1 MKKNFLIAVLSFL
14 TMWGYAQK
22 DYVYITP
29 FELANGSAWS
39 DKSVRVDVNVN
50 FSNDYELGAFDLWVP
65 EGMSIQISEP
75 DQNLGKGTILPFS
88 YDDDDNK
95 VYKHEL
101 IYNIITSS
109 TRAGYVHYRVGAS
122 TSSGT
127 KFKARTGSL
136 CRIYVGAGTLKDGIY
151 PIYITN
157 VEFSYSTTV
166 GQCDGITTYAKVG
179 NPAASKKSLSVE
191 KKIPAEIASSLA
203 TEASIDNID
212 LALCTGIPAEG
223 IATKATVNYTRTV
236 SDEWGTICLPFELT
250 SDENIQY
257 YAYESMTADELNV
270 KAVETVAAGTP
281 AVFKATTPGT
291 LNWSSDNVAK
301 AAINNGDMTGTYE
314 TLTDQ
319 TGMYF
324 IAQNKFWYAEVPITI
339 GSFRAY
345 FPTSAKGASL
355 RINVIDPNGIQ
366 KLEMDEN
373 GNIKEVFNLQ
383 GQHIAAPIKG
393 QVNIING
400 KKVIVK

>member
-1 MKKNFLIAVLSFL
+1 MTASAEDLLQVEPFATTKGVVGTEVNK
-14 TMWGYAQK
+14 TMWFNLNCDDFK
-22 DYVYITP
+22 VNSIRFYVYLPAGLKFDDQYDVDGATDTAIPVVGEDPYGNKP
-29 FELANGSAWS
+29 FDAARVGTGFSATGHQAGYTYLGTENGYNKYVVLIHQGTKLAT
-39 DKSVRVDVNVN
+39 
-50 FSNDYELGAFDLWVP
+50 
-65 EGMSIQISEP
+65 I
-75 DQNLGKGTILPFS
+75 KGTSGHLLQ
-88 YDDDDNK
+88 
-95 VYKHEL
+95 VY
-101 IYNIITSS
+101 YSTSS
-109 TRAGYVHYRVGAS
+109 TMA
-122 TSSGT
+122 
-127 KFKARTGSL
+127 
-136 CRIYVGAGTLKDGIY
+136 DGVY
-151 PIYITN
+151 PIYIKNLELSNTESLTTITIPE
-157 VEFSYSTTV
+157 VSSYVKIGSPKNQTLAPTGCLPKFV
-166 GQCDGITTYAKVG
+166 ATALETETAVTSLDLSECDY
-179 NPAASKKSLSVE
+179 
-191 KKIPAEIASSLA
+191 
-203 TEASIDNID
+203 
-212 LALCTGIPAEG
+212 IPAEG
-223 IATKATVNYTRTV
+223 IAPKATVNYTRAV

-257 YAYESMTADELNV
+257 YAFESMSDNELNV
-270 KAVETVAAGTP
+270 KAVDKVAAGTP

-314 TLTDQ
+314 KLTDQ

-383 GQHIAAPIKG
+383 GQHIAAPVKG